1 MKAIAAT
8 HISDI
13 DANRAGP
20 NLMDVAPRR
29 KFHRLDV
36 AGLLDLLTFD
46 IHCLG
51 QLACLRNKVRK
62 LECSVLTFARRALQT
77 YREHV
82 L

>member
-1 MKAIAAT
+1 MQAMAET
-8 HISDI
+8 HMSDA
-13 DANRAGP
+13 DANRARP

-36 AGLLDLLTFD
+36 AGLLDLLTLN
-46 IHCLG
+46 IHCPG